1 MNARQFSA
9 FGKTLTIREWSA
21 QTGIKTDTIM
31 SRIRAGWDIEDVLTF
46 DNSDVI
52 KKRIAEKKR
61 LNREAR
67 YK

>member
-1 MNARQFSA
+1 
-9 FGKTLTIREWSA
+9 
-21 QTGIKTDTIM
+21 M

-67 YK
+67 YKQLKPMFDEYIKFDNGLDGYMAVVEKFNL